1 MRGVL
6 ECERQRRAGRGRD
19 RRPVRGGHRRAC
31 GRPGR
36 AEGKAGARHV
46 PGRGQGGRGHARRGR
61 RVRGRAGRGGGGPGR
76 RLQARDRSR
85 PGRARRGAARAR
97 SRRGGQGPGRAPG
110 EGLIQQPGFT
120 VEPWEIRETEL
131 HLDNLAVTESILALS
146 NGHIGMRANL
156 DEGEPFGLPGTYLG
170 GFYERRPLPS
180 PESVYGNPDE
190 GQTVV
195 NVTNGKIIRL
205 LVEDEPFDVRYG
217 ELRKHERVLD
227 LRAGVLRRTAEWCSP
242 TGRPVRIRSTRLVSF
257 TQRAVAAILYEVES
271 LEEAW
276 PVVVQSEL
284 VTNESLPDGG
294 KDPRTSAAL
303 SAPLMA
309 EYNASE
315 GLRAISLHR
324 TRNSDKL
331 TGAGMDHVLEGVGRT
346 ECVTESHDDTARLT
360 ITADLQPGKPLRL
373 IKFIAYGWSGERSV
387 PAVRDQVAAAMAGA
401 VHTGWEGLLEE
412 QRKYLDAFG
421 ERADIQ
427 GDADAELQQA
437 RSFSLVHILA
447 AS

>member
-156 DEGEPFGLPGTYLG
+156 DEGEPFGLSGTYLG
-170 GFYERRPLPS
+170 GFYERRPLPAA
-180 PESVYGNPDE
+180 ESAYGNPDE

-195 NVTNGKIIRL
+195 NVTNAKIIRL

-217 ELRKHERVLD
+217 ELRKHERVLA
-227 LRAGVLRRTAEWCSP
+227 LRAGVLRRTAEWVSP
-242 TGRPVRIRSTRLVSF
+242 TGREVRVRSTRLVSF
-257 TQRAVAAILYEVES
+257 TQRAVAAILYEVEA
-271 LEEAW
+271 LDGAW
-276 PVVVQSEL
+276 PAVIQSEL
-284 VTNESLPDGG
+284 VTNESVPEGAH
-294 KDPRTSAAL
+294 DPREAAALREPLISEYSAAD
-303 SAPLMA
+303 
-309 EYNASE
+309 
-315 GLRAISLHR
+315 GLRAMTLHR
-324 TRNSDKL
+324 TRESGL
-331 TGAGMDHVLEGVGRT
+331 RVSAAMGHVVEGRPDTQSEAFENVSR
-346 ECVTESHDDTARLT
+346 VTV
-360 ITADLQPGKPLRL
+360 TADLEPGAPLRL
-373 IKFIAYGWSGERSV
+373 VKFIAYGWSGTRSG
-387 PAVRDQVAAAMAGA
+387 PAVIDQVSAALAGA
-401 VHTGWEGLLEE
+401 MH
-412 QRKYLDAFG
+412 
-421 ERADIQ
+421 
-427 GDADAELQQA
+427 
-437 RSFSLVHILA
+437 
-447 AS
+447 